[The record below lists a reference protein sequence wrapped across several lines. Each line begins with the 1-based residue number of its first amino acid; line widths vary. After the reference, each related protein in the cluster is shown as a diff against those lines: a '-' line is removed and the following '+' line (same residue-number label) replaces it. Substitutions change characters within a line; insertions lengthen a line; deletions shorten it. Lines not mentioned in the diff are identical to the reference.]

1 MSKKICKQKKLV
13 ILPLFL
19 VIVAACEKVVFEP
32 VEIPTE
38 EVSFA
43 ADIQPIWD
51 AKCVSCHPPTKDLD
65 LTENQA
71 YDELVPDYV
80 TVADSADPTNSA
92 LYRTLVGSSHAS
104 RTSDAEKA
112 TIQKWISQGA
122 PNN

>member
-1 MSKKICKQKKLV
+1 MSKTTIKLKKWF
-13 ILPLFL
+13 IPPLFL
-19 VIVAACEKVVFEP
+19 VIVTACEKVVFEP
-32 VEIPTE
+32 IEIPTE

-80 TVADSADPTNSA
+80 TVADSADPTNSE
-92 LYRTLVGSSHAS
+92 LYRKLVGSSHAS
-104 RTSDAEKA
+104 RTSDLEKA
-112 TIQKWISQGA
+112 TIQKWISQGV